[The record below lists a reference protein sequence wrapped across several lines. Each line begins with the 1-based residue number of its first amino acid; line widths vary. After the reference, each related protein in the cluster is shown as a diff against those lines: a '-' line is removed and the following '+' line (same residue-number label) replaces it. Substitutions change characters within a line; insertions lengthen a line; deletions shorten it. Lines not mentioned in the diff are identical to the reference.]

1 MRFPH
6 VLLMIPLF
14 LVLWCT
20 TAMAGE
26 DVLPDP
32 TASLHP
38 TDNIVALAKLR
49 PLLAKSPDDQHL
61 LGLALM
67 CYVNLCLAGE
77 PETDGGDGPWLG
89 YASALMERRSAARRG
104 ALPASLDEEA
114 PELWVRLVRG
124 ERAAVL
130 DALARHEKKEQAA
143 PMFRSLRILAS
154 TDWRSFKHAAPS
166 TRHERYTAL
175 RVGFETNVRS
185 WMDAANNERAQN
197 PAVVCEMNWRGN
209 RWGDPQTII
218 RETIAFTAWML
229 ASRDV
234 EDAVAKDLLLDLGT
248 AVEAV
253 VEPALER
260 QELWR
265 RVTSACE
272 RLRGTQIAP
281 LTTAMRACDRLI
293 DRPHGLMA
301 ADGSL
306 QLYGLGDLAAW
317 NRDRLYIAMFY
328 SHLLQRQK
336 TRDYPT
342 SDRVLGAAIRKALPG
357 SVIAARYTLGNQ
369 GISFADNDRPA
380 PEAWDALARALTE
393 EMDRPRHHA
402 IGPLAVA
409 LNKLSISR
417 ADLATPLLQ
426 RLVAEQPQKLL
437 PRAHLQRLV
446 EAAQRCDQMPLVMPS
461 LRHWTMQAPSDHELQ
476 KLMRQWSPTTTMVP
490 LEGRKPFRSWIDPQ
504 IDNRTLP
511 WPTLELSQWFAI
523 RWQGDLRID
532 RPGVYRIAVE
542 SDDGSRLVVD
552 DVVIDNSG
560 DHAMQVKGADVDLA
574 AGWFPVRLEF
584 LQGSGEAGCRLLWQ
598 PPGAPALTPIPAANL
613 AHGPD
618 HAPGLMAD
626 GFNQAAENGQ
636 PLPNA
641 AEIAYARGMPW
652 HLNIQERLGQMW
664 FDAGRYPEAAEIFR
678 LIMPQSSNAFYPR
691 RLHQCLLWGDPPDV
705 DGAIALMRKYP
716 AVSTDG
722 PELTY
727 TTSRLRKAGRLQEV
741 VDAIGEHNRDDVIWP
756 FVRGYAALDRGD
768 LRTARDEFAKLLGE
782 GGPGDRYIPNLD
794 LGLIR
799 MEWAV
804 LNRLD
809 GKETNWAEVERGL
822 QRNGGVKPWQELTLD
837 WLSSAASW
845 EECVQRVPM
854 VEDGDDL
861 YYFQGLVALTSG
873 DHATAKMRF
882 QELVTKHPN
891 WMQAPTCHALLKWY
905 ESQTPESLAKV
916 ATAKPINPSAG
927 KPAKPRSDANDF

>member
-1 MRFPH
+1 
-6 VLLMIPLF
+6 
-14 LVLWCT
+14 
-20 TAMAGE
+20 
-26 DVLPDP
+26 
-32 TASLHP
+32 
-38 TDNIVALAKLR
+38 
-49 PLLAKSPDDQHL
+49 
-61 LGLALM
+61 
-67 CYVNLCLAGE
+67 
-77 PETDGGDGPWLG
+77 
-89 YASALMERRSAARRG
+89 
-104 ALPASLDEEA
+104 
-114 PELWVRLVRG
+114 
-124 ERAAVL
+124 
-130 DALARHEKKEQAA
+130 
-143 PMFRSLRILAS
+143 
-154 TDWRSFKHAAPS
+154 
-166 TRHERYTAL
+166 
-175 RVGFETNVRS
+175 
-185 WMDAANNERAQN
+185 
-197 PAVVCEMNWRGN
+197 
-209 RWGDPQTII
+209 
-218 RETIAFTAWML
+218 
-229 ASRDV
+229 
-234 EDAVAKDLLLDLGT
+234 
-248 AVEAV
+248 
-253 VEPALER
+253 
-260 QELWR
+260 
-265 RVTSACE
+265 
-272 RLRGTQIAP
+272 
-281 LTTAMRACDRLI
+281 
-293 DRPHGLMA
+293 
-301 ADGSL
+301 
-306 QLYGLGDLAAW
+306 
-317 NRDRLYIAMFY
+317 
-328 SHLLQRQK
+328 
-336 TRDYPT
+336 
-342 SDRVLGAAIRKALPG
+342 
-357 SVIAARYTLGNQ
+357 
-369 GISFADNDRPA
+369 
-380 PEAWDALARALTE
+380 
-393 EMDRPRHHA
+393 MDRPRHHA

-552 DVVIDNSG
+552 DLVIDNSG
-560 DHAMQVKGADVDLA
+560 NHAMQVKGADVDLA